1 MPEQSVHPRE
11 DADADQQN
19 GMIILMSK
27 GEFDEN
33 HRQRCTGRI
42 QRRY

>member
-19 GMIILMSK
+19 RSIIPISK
-27 GEFDEN
+27 GEVYEN